1 MERIMTVSWIIYGIG
16 MVGIVWN
23 RRSIIRI
30 LMSIELM
37 LIGVNMS
44 MMLYSIEVDDVMGE
58 VFGIY
63 ILTVAGAETAIGLG
77 IMVTYYKIKGEI
89 GIERVNEMQG

>member
-1 MERIMTVSWIIYGIG
+1 MEKLIMVSNIIFGIG
-16 MVGIVWN
+16 MIGIIWN

-30 LMSIELM
+30 LMAIEIM
-37 LIGVNMS
+37 LIGVNMGMVVS
-44 MMLYSIEVDDVMGE
+44 SIEIDDIIGE
-58 VFGIY
+58 VVGIY

-77 IMVTYYKIKGEI
+77 IIVTYYKIKGEI

>member
-1 MERIMTVSWIIYGIG
+1 MTVSWIIYGIG
-16 MVGIVWN
+16 MLGIVWN

-44 MMLYSIEVDDVMGE
+44 MMLYSIEIDDIIGE

-77 IMVTYYKIKGEI
+77 IMVCYYKIKGEI
-89 GIERVNEMQG
+89 GVERVNEMQG